1 MQHRLFPRARALRNC
16 ALAILTLT
24 ALGGSPAVAR
34 AADPIATTTQRA
46 VTWLSAKQQPDGG
59 FGTGFSAGS
68 DVGAT
73 ADAIAALAVA
83 GSSVRALKSASGAT
97 PLDYLAAKVAAGGLK
112 TGQIAK
118 VVAGLVAAGADPRA
132 FGGHDLVADL
142 AAGRDAKT
150 GVIGDNIFT
159 HSLAMLAFA
168 RAKAPQPAGAA
179 AALIAAQNAS
189 GGWAFSG
196 LGAPDVD
203 TTAQSVIALI
213 AAGYPANSG
222 PAGRGLSYLS
232 GLQNVDGGFP
242 YQSPSEYGTD
252 SNTNSTALV
261 ILAHIASGDQP
272 EAWFRPG
279 GYNALGNLVLA
290 QRPSGAMPYQVA
302 FPDESV
308 LATVGA
314 IPALMR
320 QNLR

>member
-1 MQHRLFPRARALRNC
+1 MLHRSFPRAHRLSHLT
-16 ALAILTLT
+16 LAILTLA
-24 ALGGSPAVAR
+24 ALSGSPAAAR
-34 AADPIATTTQRA
+34 AADPIATATQRA
-46 VTWLSAKQQPDGG
+46 VAWLSTKQQSDGG

-73 ADAIAALAVA
+73 ADAVAALAVA
-83 GSSVRALKSASGAT
+83 GTSVRGLTSASGAS
-97 PLDYLAAKVAAGGLK
+97 PLDYLAAKVAGGGLK

-118 VVAGLVAAGADPRA
+118 LVAGLVAAGIDPRA
-132 FGGHDLVADL
+132 FGGRNLIADL
-142 AAGRDAKT
+142 AAGQDPKT
-150 GVIGDNIFT
+150 GIIGDNIFT
-159 HSLAMLAFA
+159 HGLAMLAFA

-189 GGWAFSG
+189 GGWAFTG
-196 LGAPDVD
+196 VGAPDVD
-203 TTAQSVIALI
+203 TTAQAVIALI
-213 AAGYPANSG
+213 AAGHPANSG

-242 YQSPSEYGTD
+242 YQTPSEYGTD

-272 EAWFRPG
+272 ESWFRPG

-290 QRPSGAMPYQVA
+290 QRPSGALPYQA
-302 FPDESV
+302 AYPDESV
-308 LATVGA
+308 LATIGA

>member
-34 AADPIATTTQRA
+34 AADPIPTTTQRA

-196 LGAPDVD
+196 VGAPDVD

>member
-1 MQHRLFPRARALRNC
+1 MFQRSFSRAQGLRNG
-16 ALAILTLT
+16 ALAILALA
-24 ALGGSPAVAR
+24 ALGGSPASAR

-46 VTWLSAKQQPDGG
+46 VAWLSAKQQPDGG

-73 ADAIAALAVA
+73 ADAVAALAVA
-83 GSSVRALKSASGAT
+83 GTSVRALKSASGAS

-118 VVAGLVAAGADPRA
+118 AVAGLVAAGIDPRA

-142 AAGRDAKT
+142 AAGQNPKT
-150 GVIGDNIFT
+150 GIIGDNIFT
-159 HSLAMLAFA
+159 HGLAMLAFA

-179 AALIAAQNAS
+179 AALIAAQSAS
-189 GGWAFSG
+189 GGWAFTG
-196 LGAPDVD
+196 AGAPDVD
-203 TTAQSVIALI
+203 TTAQAVISLI

-222 PAGRGLSYLS
+222 PAGHGLSYLS

-242 YQSPSEYGTD
+242 YQSPSDYGTD

-272 EAWFRPG
+272 ESWFRPG

-290 QRPSGAMPYQVA
+290 QRPSGAMPYQA
-302 FPDESV
+302 AYPDENV
-308 LATVGA
+308 LATIGA

>member
-1 MQHRLFPRARALRNC
+1 MILRPSPQARRLRNG
-16 ALAILTLT
+16 ALALLTLA
-24 ALGGSPAVAR
+24 ALGGSPIAAR
-34 AADPIATTTQRA
+34 AADPITTTTQRA
-46 VTWLSAKQQPDGG
+46 VAWLSAKQQPDGG
-59 FGTGFSAGS
+59 FGTGFSPGS

-73 ADAIAALAVA
+73 ADAVAALAAA
-83 GSSVRALKSASGAT
+83 GSSVRALKSASGASA
-97 PLDYLAAKVAAGGLK
+97 LDYLAAKVAAGGLK

-118 VVAGLVAAGADPRA
+118 TVAGLVAAGVDPRA

-142 AAGRDAKT
+142 AAGQNPKT
-150 GVIGDNIFT
+150 GVIGDNVFT
-159 HSLAMLAFA
+159 HGLAMLAFA
-168 RAKAPQPAGAA
+168 RAKTSQPAGAA
-179 AALIAAQNAS
+179 AALVAAQSAS

-196 LGAPDVD
+196 VGAPDVD
-203 TTAQSVIALI
+203 TTAQAVIALI

-222 PAGRGLSYLS
+222 PAGRGLGYLS

-242 YQSPSEYGTD
+242 YQSPSDYGTD

-272 EAWFRPG
+272 ESWFRPG

-290 QRPSGAMPYQVA
+290 QRPSGAMPYQA
-302 FPDESV
+302 AYPDESV
-308 LATVGA
+308 LATIGA

>member
-1 MQHRLFPRARALRNC
+1 MILRPITRARRLRNS
-16 ALAILTLT
+16 ALAVLTLA
-24 ALGGSPAVAR
+24 ALGGMPAPAS
-34 AADPIATTTQRA
+34 AADPIAATTQRA
-46 VTWLSAKQQPDGG
+46 VAWLSAKQQPDGG
-59 FGTGFSAGS
+59 FGTGFSPGS

-73 ADAIAALAVA
+73 ADAVAALAAA
-83 GSSVRALKSASGAT
+83 GSSVRALKSASGAS

-112 TGQIAK
+112 TGQTAK
-118 VVAGLVAAGADPRA
+118 TIAGLVAVGVDPRA
-132 FGGHDLVADL
+132 FGGRDLVADL
-142 AAGRDAKT
+142 AAGQDPKT
-150 GVIGDNIFT
+150 GIIGDNIFT
-159 HSLAMLAFA
+159 HGLAMLAFA

-189 GGWAFSG
+189 GGWAFTG
-196 LGAPDVD
+196 VGAPDVD
-203 TTAQSVIALI
+203 TTAQAVIALI

-242 YQSPSEYGTD
+242 YQSPSDYGTD

-272 EAWFRPG
+272 ESWFRPS

-290 QRPSGAMPYQVA
+290 QRPSGALPYQA
-302 FPDESV
+302 AYPDESV
-308 LATVGA
+308 LATIGA